1 MLHAP
6 TGIFFRIARVFVRA
20 AARVFLRDNPTS
32 NSHSRRPVGSS
43 RPTLRENRT
52 RARPRALAND
62 AMQSMADGVL
72 LIGAFAIAAVA
83 EAAPPRPHVAE
94 GERVD
99 KARGSPAE
107 VWSSELLARRGACDH
122 EELERRTQRRAKVSR
137 RRRRELPSK
146 NPTELSTGRTR
157 CRAPRPPRTA
167 PSPAG
172 SETRECEERA
182 DAKKSPV
189 QVPRTREC
197 ENIAVFFVTA
207 ANTYS

>member
-1 MLHAP
+1 
-6 TGIFFRIARVFVRA
+6 
-20 AARVFLRDNPTS
+20 
-32 NSHSRRPVGSS
+32 
-43 RPTLRENRT
+43 
-52 RARPRALAND
+52 
-62 AMQSMADGVL
+62 MQSMADGVL

-189 QVPRTREC
+189 RCGVLNGGISNVIWSGC
-197 ENIAVFFVTA
+197 ASLHLCAVNVLCRNSAYDYASSDSLFLVTVCVLV
-207 ANTYS
+207 TVRDLLSPETGCQI